1 MALPSQTARSNTGV
15 FSSGAFSTSRRP
27 RPAIRPLIILGV
39 LALSMGLVY
48 AIWPKNQAEAG
59 APVDA
64 GAKVAA
70 KPAPT
75 EPAPTRRERA
85 ASRTTQASLGASSL
99 NTVGRPSDVI
109 AKPPAAAEP
118 LPNDAAMLTMGG
130 TSPASAPTSV
140 TGTTAATRATTTT
153 PPPANTPTAAPAAA
167 PTDATGE
174 PRPTVLLPV
183 RAPQVQTL
191 LDRADAA
198 MARNRPVEAR
208 DALNLAL
215 HAPQTTGGD
224 QQMIRE
230 RLTAISDSVTF
241 STSILGDDPMTAKY
255 AVASGDSLARIV
267 RNEGLKVDWRFIQ
280 RINAISDPTKLR
292 IGQNLKLIRGPFHAV
307 VDKSDFRLDL
317 YADARDSGGNR
328 LFIRSFP
335 VGLGEYGSTPLG
347 NWAVRQGSKLV
358 NPAWTNPRT
367 GESFSADDPK
377 NPIGERW
384 IGLDGTDPGNRD
396 KTGYGIHGT
405 IEPQSV
411 GREMS
416 MGCIRLG
423 DDDVVLI
430 YELLTEGGSTVE
442 VRP

>member
-1 MALPSQTARSNTGV
+1 MV
-15 FSSGAFSTSRRP
+15 
-27 RPAIRPLIILGV
+27 RPLIILGV

-48 AIWPKNQAEAG
+48 AIWPKNQAGAG
-59 APVDA
+59 QPSDTSALPTP
-64 GAKVAA
+64 
-70 KPAPT
+70 KPAPAQPT
-75 EPAPTRRERA
+75 PTRSERA
-85 ASRTTQASLGASSL
+85 ASRSTQASLGASSL
-99 NTVGRPSDVI
+99 NTVGRPSDII
-109 AKPPAAAEP
+109 AKSPPATDSAVNPAAQ
-118 LPNDAAMLTMGG
+118 LAMGSTGAS
-130 TSPASAPTSV
+130 TTAVPASGAPV
-140 TGTTAATRATTTT
+140 TTRPPTTT
-153 PPPANTPTAAPAAA
+153 PPPASTPAAA
-167 PTDATGE
+167 PTEAPAE

-183 RAPQVQTL
+183 RAPQVQAL

-198 MARNRPVEAR
+198 TARNRPIEAR

-215 HAPQTTGGD
+215 HAPQTTSGD

-230 RLTAISDSVTF
+230 RLAKIAESVTF
-241 STSILGDDPMTAKY
+241 STSILSDDPMASKY
-255 AVASGDSLARIV
+255 AIASGDNLARIV

-280 RINAISDPTKLR
+280 RINAISDPGKLR

-328 LFIRSFP
+328 IYIRSFP

-347 NWAVRQGSKLV
+347 NWTVRPGSRLV

-367 GESFSADDPK
+367 GERFSADDPK

-396 KTGYGIHGT
+396 KSGYGIHGT
-405 IEPQSV
+405 IEPQSI

>member
-15 FSSGAFSTSRRP
+15 FSGGAFSTSRRP
-27 RPAIRPLIILGV
+27 RPAVRPLIILGV

-59 APVDA
+59 PGQPSDTPARAAP
-64 GAKVAA
+64 

-75 EPAPTRRERA
+75 QPASTRSQPA
-85 ASRTTQASLGASSL
+85 ASRGTQASLGASSL

-109 AKPPAAAEP
+109 AKPASAAEP
-118 LPNDAAMLTMGG
+118 AVNNATRLTMGSAG
-130 TSPASAPTSV
+130 AATTPAVASSAPV
-140 TGTTAATRATTTT
+140 ATRPPTTT
-153 PPPANTPTAAPAAA
+153 PPPASPPAPAAA
-167 PTDATGE
+167 PAEVPTE
-174 PRPTVLLPV
+174 PRPAVLLPV

-230 RLTAISDSVTF
+230 RMAAISESVTF
-241 STSILGDDPMTAKY
+241 SKSILSDDPMTAKY
-255 AVASGDSLARIV
+255 AVASGDNLARIV

-280 RINAISDPTKLR
+280 RINGIPDPTKLR
-292 IGQNLKLIRGPFHAV
+292 VGQSLKLIRGPFHAI

-347 NWAVRQGSKLV
+347 NWVVRQGSKLV

-384 IGLDGTDPGNRD
+384 IGLDGADPGNRD
-396 KTGYGIHGT
+396 KSGYGIHGT
-405 IEPQSV
+405 IEPRSI

-423 DDDVVLI
+423 DDDVALV
-430 YELLTEGGSTVE
+430 YELLAEGGSTVE